1 MAAPLVMLDWHLV
14 FMWPSIYAA
23 MTVGY
28 FGDGMGLERVR
39 DYALMALLGFVVCA
53 IMLVGTLSIDAL
65 LYAPTG
71 FLAAL
76 AYGLN
81 KPLGHRWGL
90 DWTERA
96 ELCTGAIFGLALY
109 LAAWLGV

>member
-1 MAAPLVMLDWHLV
+1 MSAPLLYWHPGL
-14 FMWPSIYAA
+14 WASIYLA

-28 FGDGMGLERVR
+28 FGEGMGLERVR
-39 DYALMALLGFVVCA
+39 DYALMALWGFVVCA

-81 KPLGHRWGL
+81 KPLGHRFGL